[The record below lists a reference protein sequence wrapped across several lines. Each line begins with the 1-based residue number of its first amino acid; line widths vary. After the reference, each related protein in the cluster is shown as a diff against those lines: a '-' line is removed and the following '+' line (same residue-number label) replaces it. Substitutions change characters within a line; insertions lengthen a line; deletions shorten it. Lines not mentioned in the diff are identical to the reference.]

1 VEKKDFN
8 DNNPIIN
15 INGEKKFAN
24 KNKNELFLEILYK
37 NQEKKEYIID
47 EQNIKVSYL
56 NDGYI
61 ECKFRILN
69 EKYLNNF

>member
-1 VEKKDFN
+1 MIIIQLLISMEKKN
-8 DNNPIIN
+8 LQIKI
-15 INGEKKFAN
+15 G
-24 KNKNELFLEILYK
+24 KNELFLEIFYR